1 MNERYF
7 TTKDEHMPQ
16 RVHEKVASIIK
27 LQISE
32 HKLCSITSSCCE
44 QPERKRIERVGVD
57 NKKGKS
63 ST

>member
-1 MNERYF
+1 MNESYF
-7 TTKDEHMPQ
+7 TTKDKHMPQ
-16 RVHEKVASIIK
+16 KVHEKVASIIK

-44 QPERKRIERVGVD
+44 QPERTRIKRVGED
-57 NKKGKS
+57 SKKGKS